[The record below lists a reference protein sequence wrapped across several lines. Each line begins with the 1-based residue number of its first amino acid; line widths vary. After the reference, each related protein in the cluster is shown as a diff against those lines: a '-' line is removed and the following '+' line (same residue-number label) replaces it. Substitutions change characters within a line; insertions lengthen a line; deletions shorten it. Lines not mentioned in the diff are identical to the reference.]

1 MDYFII
7 IACIILLLCYAIG
20 MFEKPDKI
28 VRTIANEKFF
38 VIPPSLCDKLADIP
52 IVSPVYI
59 TDKGYY
65 PNALGHYCERPTG
78 CDEYILHVCV
88 DGKGWFELANKQ
100 MEVKPGQFFILPAD
114 LPHRYGSDITS
125 PWTIFWTHFKGTSS
139 QYYYQQ
145 LPADNP
151 IAYIDSSI
159 IQMVTQLYEH
169 CFTCLDAGFSIANLI
184 HASTTFNQILSCL
197 FFHKSSYVQGIST
210 PQLKV
215 IESSINYMRSNI
227 TQQLDLHDFAGQA
240 NMSVPHY
247 SRVFKAKTDTS
258 PIDYFIRLK
267 IQLAC
272 QHLASGDKSIKQTA
286 HALGYN
292 DQFYFSRIFKKI
304 MSISPL
310 QYQQN
315 FQ

>member
-1 MDYFII
+1 
-7 IACIILLLCYAIG
+7 
-20 MFEKPDKI
+20 MFKRPDKI

-38 VIPPSLCDKLADIP
+38 VIPPSLQNKLADLP
-52 IVSPVYI
+52 ITRPVYI

-65 PNALGHYCERPTG
+65 PKALGHYCERPAG
-78 CDEYILHVCV
+78 CDQYILHVCV
-88 DGKGWFELANKQ
+88 DGRGWFELENKQ
-100 MEVKPGQFFILPAD
+100 ATVDKGQFFILPANR
-114 LPHRYGSDITS
+114 PHRYGCDPDQ
-125 PWTIFWTHFKGTSS
+125 PWTIYWTHFIGTNS

-151 IAYIDSSI
+151 IADIDAATI
-159 IQMVTQLYEH
+159 EMVANLYQH
-169 CFTCLDAGFSIANLI
+169 CFTCLNAGFSIANLI

-197 FFHKSSYVQGIST
+197 FFHNSSYVRGIPT
-210 PQLKV
+210 PQLRV
-215 IESSINYMRSNI
+215 IESSIDYMRSNV
-227 TQQLDLHDFAGQA
+227 TQQVELRDFADQA

-272 QHLASGDKSIKQTA
+272 QYLASGDKSIKQTA

-292 DQFYFSRIFKKI
+292 DQFYFSRIFKKV
-304 MSISPL
+304 MSISPS